1 MASTRADVDALLQA
15 DDSDGEQTPRTQKVR
30 VRFVRRSAV
39 RMFVQRWRRKAPT
52 AACLPWTRVFASH
65 GALTTRLRATR
76 RRQLSVDALL
86 GLDSEEEDAP
96 PAELLPL
103 PSLGARRDRHTNSPF
118 VSRTHALH

>member
-1 MASTRADVDALLQA
+1 LRRTR
-15 DDSDGEQTPRTQKVR
+15 
-30 VRFVRRSAV
+30 
-39 RMFVQRWRRKAPT
+39 
-52 AACLPWTRVFASH
+52 

-103 PSLGARRDRHTNSPF
+103 PSLGARRVTHTQLAF
-118 VSRTHALH
+118 RVTHALR